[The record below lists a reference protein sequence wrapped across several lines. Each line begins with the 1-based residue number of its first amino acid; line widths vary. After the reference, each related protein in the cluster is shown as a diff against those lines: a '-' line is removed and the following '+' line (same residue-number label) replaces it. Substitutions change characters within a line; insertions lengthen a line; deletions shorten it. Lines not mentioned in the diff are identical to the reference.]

1 MRLLV
6 LYGSQTGTAQ
16 DVAEQIWRESHL
28 LGFQGP
34 VLSLEEYETQ
44 RLIEERLVVFVVAT
58 TGDGVEPDNMKQAWR
73 FLLKRSL
80 PAQSLQGMQF
90 ACLGLG
96 DSSYPKFNYAAKK
109 LHKRLLNLGATAVCP
124 VGLCDDQHDYG
135 HLGVSLAWTK
145 DLWIAL
151 KGISG
156 VDDSQLNGGHV
167 QSPGKWLLK
176 TLPKDSA
183 IVPLETLLWTQKQAA
198 HTFKLKNNQRT
209 TAENHFQ
216 DVRFLKL
223 EYQAEVLSWE
233 PGDVLDVQPQNS
245 EETVKEFF
253 ELIREHNLNFD
264 EDTVVEVVSAHPDM
278 PLPKA
283 YATPLSLR
291 QAAKYVWDLSAKPRQ
306 RFLEVLGFNCS
317 DEMEKE
323 KLVEF
328 CSGEGIDDL
337 VAYVNRPRRT
347 LLEVLQDFRH
357 ATSRLTLEQLF
368 EMMPLIQPRS
378 FSIASDMSSGTLDLL
393 VAVVNYKTIM
403 HTPRLGLC
411 SNWLKHLEAGSTE
424 LRGVVKKGTMVWPK
438 DLSIPLIMVGPG
450 TGIAPFRSIIQH
462 RLQPQATGSAIGPL
476 VVFFGCRNKSSDFHF
491 EADFTAWTTAKQVEA
506 HFAFSRDED
515 HKVYVQHLI
524 TKNGP
529 YLAGLIKDRNAFIYV
544 AGNSNNMPKSVR
556 EAFIEILGGDAD
568 YVDLM
573 IKQRR
578 YQEETWA

>member
-16 DVAEQIWRESHL
+16 DVAEQIWRESQL

-34 VLSLEEYETQ
+34 VLPFEDYDMQ
-44 RLIEERLVVFVVAT
+44 KLIEEHLVVFVVAT

-80 PAQSLQGMQF
+80 PAQSLQGLRF

-109 LHKRLLNLGATAVCP
+109 LSKRLQNLGATSVCP

-145 DLWIAL
+145 DLWTVL
-151 KGISG
+151 KTTLGLDEG
-156 VDDSQLNGGHV
+156 KLNGSH
-167 QSPGKWLLK
+167 PTITKWK
-176 TLPKDSA
+176 VKQLPEGSTATDPKN
-183 IVPLETLLWTQKQAA
+183 LLWNQKQTS
-198 HTFKLKNNQRT
+198 HTFRLKDIHRT

-223 EYQAEVLSWE
+223 ASQASQISWE
-233 PGDVLDVQPQNS
+233 PGDVIDVQPQNS
-245 EETVKEFF
+245 DEAVKSFF
-253 ELIREHNLNFD
+253 DLIREHQLDFN
-264 EDTVVEVVSAHPDM
+264 EDTVVEVLSAHLDM

-283 YATPLSLR
+283 YSTPLSLQ

-306 RFLEVLGFNCS
+306 GFLEVLGQNCT

-323 KLVEF
+323 KLQEF
-328 CSGEGIDDL
+328 CSAEGIDDL
-337 VAYVNRPRRT
+337 VAYVNRPRRN

-357 ATSRLTLEQLF
+357 ATAHLTVGQLF

-378 FSIASDMSSGTLDLL
+378 FSIASDASEPTLDLL

-411 SNWLKHLEAGSTE
+411 SNWLKSLEPGTE
-424 LRGVVKKGTMVWPK
+424 IQGVIKKGTMTWPK
-438 DLSIPLIMVGPG
+438 DLSTPLIMIGPG
-450 TGIAPFRSIIQH
+450 TGIAPFRSIIQN
-462 RLQPQATGSAIGPL
+462 RLQAQSSGAAIGPL
-476 VVFFGCRNKSSDFHF
+476 VVFFGCRNKAADFHF
-491 EADFTAWTTAKQVEA
+491 EEDFDAWNKTKQVEA

-524 TKNGP
+524 TKCGP
-529 YLAGLIKDRNAFIYV
+529 HLKSLIKDLNAFIYV
-544 AGNSNNMPKSVR
+544 AGNSNNMPKSVK
-556 EAFIEILGGDAD
+556 EAFIEVLDGDAD
-568 YVDLM
+568 YVDMM

>member
-16 DVAEQIWRESHL
+16 DVAEQIWRESHQR
-28 LGFQGP
+28 GFQGP
-34 VLSLEEYETQ
+34 VLPFDEFDVSK
-44 RLIEERLVVFVVAT
+44 LIDERLVVFVVAT
-58 TGDGVEPDNMKQAWR
+58 TGDGVEPDNMKLAWR

-109 LHKRLLNLGATAVCP
+109 LSKRLQNLGATSVCP

-145 DLWIAL
+145 DLWTAL
-151 KGISG
+151 KGVSG
-156 VDDSQLNGGHV
+156 LDESKVSDSNQTL
-167 QSPGKWLLK
+167 GKWLV
-176 TLPKDSA
+176 TELPRDSQ
-183 IVPLETLLWTQKQAA
+183 ITPSESLHWTQKQ
-198 HTFKLKNNQRT
+198 TPKLLKVQENQRT
-209 TAENHFQ
+209 TADNHFQ
-216 DVRFLKL
+216 DVRFLL
-223 EYQAEVLSWE
+223 LQSQNEDLSWE

-245 EETVKEFF
+245 DEAVKAFF
-253 ELIREHNLNFD
+253 DLIREHKLNFD
-264 EDTVVEVVSAHPDM
+264 ENTVVEITSAHPDM

-283 YATPLSLR
+283 YSIPLSLQ
-291 QAAKYVWDLSAKPRQ
+291 QAAKFVWDLSAKPRQ
-306 RFLEVLGFNCS
+306 RFLEVLGQNCN

-323 KLVEF
+323 KLMEF
-328 CSGEGIDDL
+328 CSAEGIDDL
-337 VAYVNRPRRT
+337 VAYVNRPRRK
-347 LLEVLQDFRH
+347 LLEVLEDFRH
-357 ATSRLTLEQLF
+357 ATSSLTIQQLF

-378 FSIASDMSSGTLDLL
+378 FSIASDASSPTLDLL
-393 VAVVNYKTIM
+393 VAVVEYKTIM

-411 SNWLKHLEAGSTE
+411 SNWLKNLQPQSE
-424 LRGVVKKGTMVWPK
+424 LRGLVKKGTMTWPK
-438 DLSIPLIMVGPG
+438 DLSTPLIMVGPG
-450 TGIAPFRSIIQH
+450 TGIAPFRSIIQN
-462 RLQPQATGSAIGPL
+462 RLHAKSKGSSIGPM
-476 VVFFGCRNKSSDFHF
+476 VVFFGCRNKTADFHF
-491 EADFTAWTTAKQVEA
+491 EKDFSSWTETNQVETYI
-506 HFAFSRDED
+506 AFSRDQD

-524 TKNGP
+524 TQNGEH
-529 YLAGLIKDRNAFIYV
+529 LAKLIQDQNAFIYV

-556 EAFIEILGGDAD
+556 EAFVEILGGDAD